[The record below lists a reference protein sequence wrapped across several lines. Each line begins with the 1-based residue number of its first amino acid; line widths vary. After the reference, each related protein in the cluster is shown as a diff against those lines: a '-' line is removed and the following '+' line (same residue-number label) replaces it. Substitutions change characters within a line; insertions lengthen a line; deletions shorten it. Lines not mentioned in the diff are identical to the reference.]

1 MALVLRT
8 AEKEILEATGAE
20 LERRL
25 DKQLHALLGGAAK
38 QAAACR
44 EAGLTWPSQ
53 LSRRQQA

>member
-44 EAGLTWPSQ
+44 EAGLTWSSQ